1 MGMRIL
7 HTSDWHLGRSFGDAR
22 LLDEQA
28 KFVDW
33 MVELTEA
40 EQVDL
45 VVVSGDLFD
54 RSVPP
59 ADAVVLLSETIRRL
73 RSVGAEVVAI
83 AGNHDSSDRI
93 GSYDGLV
100 DAGGVIMRGGY
111 SSASR
116 VAVRQFSDGP
126 LAIVAT
132 PFLEPLMAPP
142 AVVAAVNAGKDPVA
156 ERSPRIS
163 HEMVVANV
171 LEDARAALPRG
182 TRSIVLSH
190 AFVAGAEPSDSERDL
205 AVGDSGLVSSSH
217 YEGFDYVALGHLHRP
232 QIVAGRDNM
241 RYSGSPL
248 PYSFSEDHQK
258 SVVIV
263 DMDKAGT
270 TAVTKVPIGVG
281 RGVRTLRGTFQ
292 ELMSGPQITE
302 PWVRVELTD
311 LAVIPDAHRS
321 LRRHFPHLVEIARVG
336 RAQLPTVRLTADQ
349 LKVRRPDELARDF
362 WAEINNSE
370 TTDEVASILDAAV
383 AEAGRYEEGAA

>member
-1 MGMRIL
+1 
-7 HTSDWHLGRSFGDAR
+7 
-22 LLDEQA
+22 
-28 KFVDW
+28 
-33 MVELTEA
+33 
-40 EQVDL
+40 
-45 VVVSGDLFD
+45 
-54 RSVPP
+54 
-59 ADAVVLLSETIRRL
+59 
-73 RSVGAEVVAI
+73 
-83 AGNHDSSDRI
+83 
-93 GSYDGLV
+93 
-100 DAGGVIMRGGY
+100 
-111 SSASR
+111 
-116 VAVRQFSDGP
+116 
-126 LAIVAT
+126 
-132 PFLEPLMAPP
+132 
-142 AVVAAVNAGKDPVA
+142 
-156 ERSPRIS
+156 
-163 HEMVVANV
+163 
-171 LEDARAALPRG
+171 
-182 TRSIVLSH
+182 
-190 AFVAGAEPSDSERDL
+190 
-205 AVGDSGLVSSSH
+205 
-217 YEGFDYVALGHLHRP
+217 
-232 QIVAGRDNM
+232 M